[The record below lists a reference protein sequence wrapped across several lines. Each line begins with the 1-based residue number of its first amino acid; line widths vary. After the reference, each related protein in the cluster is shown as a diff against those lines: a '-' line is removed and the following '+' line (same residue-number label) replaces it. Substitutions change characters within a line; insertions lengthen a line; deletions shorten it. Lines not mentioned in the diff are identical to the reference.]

1 MTKMIVALFFLSGCT
16 YRYDTASFV
25 TDSRPETPVQA
36 QVHSEPIP
44 CPEAKS
50 TIEVKNTLDNKT
62 NTITTTATSTHSRVD
77 PCFQ

>member
-1 MTKMIVALFFLSGCT
+1 MTKMIVVLFFLGGCT
-16 YRYDTASFV
+16 YRYDTTSFV
-25 TDSRPETPVQA
+25 ADSRPETPVQV
-36 QVHSEPIP
+36 QNEPSP

>member
-1 MTKMIVALFFLSGCT
+1 MTTMIVALFFLSGCT

-25 TDSRPETPVQA
+25 TDSRPETPVQV
-36 QVHSEPIP
+36 QSEPIP

>member
-25 TDSRPETPVQA
+25 TDSRPETPVQV
-36 QVHSEPIP
+36 QSEPIP

>member
-1 MTKMIVALFFLSGCT
+1 MTKTIVVLFLLSGCT

-25 TDSRPETPVQA
+25 ADSRPETPVQA
-36 QVHSEPIP
+36 AREPIP

-62 NTITTTATSTHSRVD
+62 NTITTTATSTHSQVD

>member
-1 MTKMIVALFFLSGCT
+1 MTRAFLFSLVLSGCT

-25 TDSRPETPVQA
+25 TDSRPQTPVQV
-36 QVHSEPIP
+36 QSDPIP

-50 TIEVKNTLDNKT
+50 TIEVKNTLDNST
-62 NTITTTATSTHSRVD
+62 NTITTTATSTHSRID

>member
-1 MTKMIVALFFLSGCT
+1 MTKPIVALLFLSGCT

-25 TDSRPETPVQA
+25 ADSRPETPVQV
-36 QVHSEPIP
+36 QSEPIP